1 MQEKGGY
8 PSREAAYD
16 AGIIAYAKYKH
27 GGLDTTQGK
36 TLYRDYFTFWLNEVI
51 KPTVKPATYESY
63 LKTYKNHLQDAFGG
77 SYLQEIRPRDV
88 DLFVRNLAASGL
100 SRNTIKKMLGVLRA
114 SLAYAVYPAE
124 VLASNPASRI
134 KIPASAPVGIVQRT
148 VISHEQFE
156 ALIAEVSS
164 NPHKAYSVLP
174 ICLGYYAGLRIGEAL
189 GLDWS
194 DVSLDHREIRIERQ
208 VKSYERRLIPPKTE
222 SGRRTI
228 SISPK
233 LVDILKDWHA
243 RQARDRLSLGQ
254 AYQHVY
260 MMPDGKLRILPGTA
274 PAPEGGKEIH
284 LVCVDCYG
292 VPLCRT
298 RVETRLRASG
308 INFHSLRHTHATRL
322 IEAGAR
328 PVDVAAR
335 LGHASVVT
343 TEAVYTHD
351 TAEMQ
356 AETARL
362 IDKCL

>member
-8 PSREAAYD
+8 PSQEAAYE

-27 GGLDTTQGK
+27 GGLDTTHK
-36 TLYRDYFTFWLNEVI
+36 ILYRDYFGFWLDEVI
-51 KPTVKPATYESY
+51 KPTVKPATVESY
-63 LKTYKNHLQDAFGG
+63 DKTYKNHLQEAFGG
-77 SYLQEIRPRDV
+77 TYLQEIRPRDV
-88 DLFVRNLAASGL
+88 DLFVRAMAANGL
-100 SRNTIKKMLGVLRA
+100 SKNTIKKVLGVLRA
-114 SLAYAVYPAE
+114 SLNYAVYPAE

-134 KIPASAPVGIVQRT
+134 KIPASAPGEKVHRT
-148 VISHEQFE
+148 VLSREQFA

-164 NPHKAYSVLP
+164 NPHKAYAALP

-189 GLDWS
+189 GLEWS
-194 DVSLDHREIRIERQ
+194 DVSLDQRQISIKRQ
-208 VKSYERRLIPPKTE
+208 VKSYERRLIPPKTA

-233 LVDILKDWHA
+233 LVAILRDWHA
-243 RQARDRLSLGQ
+243 RQTRDRLSLGR

-260 MMPDGKLRILPGTA
+260 ELPDGQLCILPGTA

-298 RVETRLRASG
+298 RVETRLRANH